1 MPRQV
6 CLGASRRP
14 DWCSLLASA
23 ADSLAAKGI
32 GFRRNTIPYVKIVPF
47 WRARLAVALVVAS
60 AALAAA
66 CTHPATSAP
75 RPALSASR
83 PARSPAPGRAHAT
96 FPRRDPAGTVWLCR
110 PGLAGDP
117 CAGAL
122 RAAAE
127 AADGLR
133 TIEPAI
139 ASRISRFDCFYVY
152 PTVSTEPGLNSD
164 LTVQPAE
171 VNVAIDQ
178 AAPFSQVCDVWA
190 PMYRQITVDGLGKA
204 YIDPAPGKIAYLS
217 LLSAW
222 NDFITHYDNGRPIIF
237 IGHSQGSS
245 MLIRLLQAEVDPKRA
260 LRHRTVVAIL
270 AGGNVTV
277 PIGREEGATFRHL
290 PLCTSPRQ
298 IGCVIAYSSFP
309 AEPPANA
316 DFGRPGQGVSV
327 YSGQTATT
335 GVEVACVNPASLGGG
350 SADLLPYFPVA
361 RVSAVGTSWVIYP
374 RMYSASCQSRG
385 GATWLEVRKI
395 ASGLDIRPHLTE
407 ALGPAWGYHLVDIN
421 LALGNLIADVRGE
434 ESAYQAQH

>member
-1 MPRQV
+1 M
-6 CLGASRRP
+6 
-14 DWCSLLASA
+14 
-23 ADSLAAKGI
+23 
-32 GFRRNTIPYVKIVPF
+32 
-47 WRARLAVALVVAS
+47 
-60 AALAAA
+60 
-66 CTHPATSAP
+66 
-75 RPALSASR
+75 
-83 PARSPAPGRAHAT
+83 
-96 FPRRDPAGTVWLCR
+96 RRDPAGTVWLCR
-110 PGLAGDP
+110 PGLAPDP
-117 CAGAL
+117 CAGAQ
-122 RAAAE
+122 RTAVE

-139 ASRISRFDCFYVY
+139 APRNSRFDCFYVY
-152 PTVSTEPGLNSD
+152 PTVSTEPKSNSD

-171 VNVAIDQ
+171 VNVAMDQ

-204 YIDPAPGKIAYLS
+204 YIDPAPGKIAYSS

-222 NDFITHYDNGRPIIF
+222 KDFIAHYDNGRPIIF

-277 PIGREEGATFRHL
+277 PIGREVGATFRYL

-298 IGCVIAYSSFP
+298 TGCVIAYSSFP

-316 DFGRPGQGVSV
+316 DFGRPGQGVSI

-335 GVEVACVNPASLGGG
+335 GVEVACVNPASLDGG
-350 SADLLPYFPVA
+350 SADLLLYFPVA
-361 RVSAVGTSWVIYP
+361 RTSAVGASWVIYP

-395 ASGLDIRPHLTE
+395 ASGLDVRPQLTE
-407 ALGPAWGYHLVDIN
+407 SLGPAWGYHLVDIN

-434 ESAYQAQH
+434 QTAYQAQH